1 MTFFSKIPLALKIL
15 IPGVA
20 IVFVVATA
28 KPKPQP
34 APPVETPVVKTQV
47 ETVSVEKTTQTV
59 LLESQ
64 GTVEPQR
71 SSQLMPQVSGKIVK
85 LANNFADGGVFSAN
99 QILIEL
105 DDSNYQVALAQAQ
118 SALAEA
124 QMQLATEQAQ
134 SQEAQRQWQEL
145 GNAAANA
152 LFKREPQLAAAQAK
166 FAAAQ
171 ANVTKAK
178 LDLTRTK
185 ISLPFTGRI
194 ENIQVGIG
202 QFVGTGTTLATVYDT
217 SKVQIKLPLTEK
229 QTGLIDLS
237 ILQLSQQPK
246 QNSTVEITSFYA
258 GQQHLWFGQIER
270 IGARLDNN
278 TRMLDLIVTLEQSQ
292 QISQQGLPILV
303 GMFVNG
309 KITSKPIEQLI
320 QLPKQALFKRNQ
332 IYLVDDNSKV
342 LQQQVEVIA
351 KSTDTVWITAQQI
364 ANGSQVI
371 INKLGFLSPGTDVTT
386 QAETPATAQ
395 LTDAN

>member
-1 MTFFSKIPLALKIL
+1 MTFFSKIPLAFKIL

-34 APPVETPVVKTQV
+34 APPAETPVVKTQV

-85 LANNFADGGVFSAN
+85 IADNFADGGVFSAN
-99 QILIEL
+99 QVLIEL

-178 LDLTRTK
+178 LDLARTK
-185 ISLPFTGRI
+185 VSLPFTGRI

-309 KITSKPIEQLI
+309 KITSKPIADLI

-332 IYLVDDNSKV
+332 IYLVNENSQV
-342 LQQQVEVIA
+342 QQQQVEVIA
-351 KSTDTVWITAQQI
+351 KSADSVWVNAQQI

-386 QAETPATAQ
+386 QTDATATAQ
-395 LTDAN
+395 LTQNN